1 MSRFKQ
7 LAGIGLVIVAAA
19 AAAQGISVPKSN
31 PENEELKARVSELQA
46 RLSALEAR
54 VDAINKP
61 RMHKAAP

>member
-1 MSRFKQ
+1 MSVVKQ
-7 LAGIGLVIVAAA
+7 LAGICLVIVAAG
-19 AAAQGISVPKSN
+19 AAAQGISALKPN
-31 PENEELKARVSELQA
+31 PENEELKARVAELQS